1 MKRLIT
7 GDKSFYKSLVFL
19 AIPIALQNL
28 ITFAVGFA
36 DNVMIGA
43 LGDAAVSGVYV
54 GGQIQAVLQM
64 VIGGIEGAIMILGAQ
79 YRGRKDLESIR
90 KVTAIGLRFAM
101 IVGLIFTIVFSLF
114 AEPVVH
120 LFTSDPDA
128 VREGTFYLR
137 IVAFSY
143 IFFSISE
150 VMIASMRSVET
161 AQIGMY
167 ISIIA
172 LVVNIS
178 LNWVFIFGH
187 LGAPAMGCA
196 GAAIATVISRIVEMT
211 CSVLYVLLRDKK
223 LNFRLSELKN
233 RDKLLTRDFIRYG
246 LPLMGGNIVWA
257 INMLANTK
265 ILGLY
270 NASVLTAAS
279 VAGTLNNMLYICM
292 NGMSSAV
299 GVITSK
305 TVGAGLYEKEKEYAY
320 TVQILFLGV
329 GLLTGLVAHLVRDP
343 FISLYGIS
351 SQAQTYSRQFI
362 NVLSITMIGSCY
374 QAAAL
379 FGLVKS
385 GGDISFVFK
394 NDTIFVFLVVIPSAI
409 IAYLLKAPA
418 WVTFA
423 CLKCDQILKC
433 FVAVVKINRFN
444 WMKNLTR
451 DKDGKENVA
460 VAAAGETEEQSE
472 G

>member
-1 MKRLIT
+1 
-7 GDKSFYKSLVFL
+7 
-19 AIPIALQNL
+19 
-28 ITFAVGFA
+28 A

-79 YRGRKDLESIR
+79 YWGRKDLESIR

-128 VREGTFYLR
+128 VREGTSYLR

-299 GVITSK
+299 GVITS
-305 TVGAGLYEKEKEYAY
+305 
-320 TVQILFLGV
+320 
-329 GLLTGLVAHLVRDP
+329 
-343 FISLYGIS
+343 
-351 SQAQTYSRQFI
+351 
-362 NVLSITMIGSCY
+362 
-374 QAAAL
+374 
-379 FGLVKS
+379 
-385 GGDISFVFK
+385 
-394 NDTIFVFLVVIPSAI
+394 
-409 IAYLLKAPA
+409 
-418 WVTFA
+418 
-423 CLKCDQILKC
+423 
-433 FVAVVKINRFN
+433 
-444 WMKNLTR
+444 
-451 DKDGKENVA
+451 
-460 VAAAGETEEQSE
+460 
-472 G
+472 

>member
-79 YRGRKDLESIR
+79 YWGRKDLESIR

-305 TVGAGLYEKEKEYAY
+305 TVGAGLYEKEKE
-320 TVQILFLGV
+320 
-329 GLLTGLVAHLVRDP
+329 
-343 FISLYGIS
+343 
-351 SQAQTYSRQFI
+351 
-362 NVLSITMIGSCY
+362 
-374 QAAAL
+374 
-379 FGLVKS
+379 
-385 GGDISFVFK
+385 
-394 NDTIFVFLVVIPSAI
+394 
-409 IAYLLKAPA
+409 
-418 WVTFA
+418 
-423 CLKCDQILKC
+423 
-433 FVAVVKINRFN
+433 
-444 WMKNLTR
+444 
-451 DKDGKENVA
+451 
-460 VAAAGETEEQSE
+460 
-472 G
+472 

>member
-7 GDKSFYKSLVFL
+7 RDKSFYKSLVVL

-54 GGQIQAVLQM
+54 GGQIQSVLQM
-64 VIGGIEGAIMILGAQ
+64 AVGGIEGAIMILGAQ
-79 YRGRKDLESIR
+79 YWGRKDLESIR
-90 KVTAIGLRFAM
+90 KVTAIGLRFAAL
-101 IVGLIFTIVFSLF
+101 VGLIFTIIFSLF
-114 AEPVVH
+114 AEPVVR
-120 LFTSDPDA
+120 LFTSDADA
-128 VREGTFYLR
+128 VREGTSYLR

-178 LNWVFIFGH
+178 LNWIFIFGH
-187 LGAPAMGCA
+187 FGVPAMGCA
-196 GAAIATVISRIVEMT
+196 GAAAATVISRIVEMT
-211 CSVLYVLLRDKK
+211 CSVLYVLLVDKK
-223 LNFRLSELKN
+223 LHFKPADIKD
-233 RDKLLTRDFIRYG
+233 RDKLLTHDFIKYG
-246 LPLMGGNIVWA
+246 LPLIGGNVVWA
-257 INMLANTK
+257 INMLANAK

-279 VAGTLNNMLYICM
+279 VTGTLNNMLYICM

-329 GLLTGLVAHLVRDP
+329 GLLTGALAYLVRDP

-351 SQAQTYSRQFI
+351 PEAQAYSRQFI
-362 NVLSITMIGSCY
+362 NVLSITIIGTCY

-394 NDTIFVFLVVIPSAI
+394 NDTIFVFLVVIPSGIA
-409 IAYLLKAPA
+409 AYLLKAPA

-433 FVAVVKINRFN
+433 FVAVVKINCFN

-451 DKDGKENVA
+451 DKSGKVVPA
-460 VAAAGETEEQSE
+460 VDKAAEGQSE